1 MARDIDSIVAA
12 LDDQGWHIE
21 RKGGKRMA
29 YPPDR
34 SKSPVLLPDTP
45 GGGRWRQ
52 NLIAQLR
59 RSGFVWPP
67 TGKRS

>member
-1 MARDIDSIVAA
+1 MAKDIDTIVEA
-12 LDDQGWHIE
+12 LDEQGWRII

-29 YPPDR
+29 YPPD
-34 SKSPVLLPDTP
+34 KTKPAVLLPDTP
-45 GGGRWRQ
+45 GGGRWRP

-67 TGKRS
+67 KKER